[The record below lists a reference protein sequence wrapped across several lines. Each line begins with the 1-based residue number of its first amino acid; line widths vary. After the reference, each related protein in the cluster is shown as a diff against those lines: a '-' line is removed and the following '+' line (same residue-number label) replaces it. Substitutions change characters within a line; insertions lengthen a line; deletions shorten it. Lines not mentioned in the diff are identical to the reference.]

1 MKTITEERREIPVSR
16 EIDVVVAS
24 GGTARIGAE
33 IAEMTEK
40 KIEFISPAFLSLC
53 YSVFSVPLR

>member
-16 EIDVVVAS
+16 EIDVVVA
-24 GGTARIGAE
+24 GGGPAGIG
-33 IAEMTEK
+33 AEMTEK

-53 YSVFSVPLR
+53 YSAISVPLR